1 MSTRVFI
8 VDDSAFVRKALARVF
23 GADPDIE
30 VAGTAA
36 SGEEALARVPDARP
50 DVVTLDVAM
59 AGMDG
64 LATLRGLLAW
74 RPELPVIMLS
84 AHTRK
89 GAEAT
94 LDALAIGAVDFIDK
108 TSFNMMDLD
117 RLGRELLDRV
127 KIWHAAGRR
136 GRAGAAPAAPRRSS
150 PAVAVAVSGLEVCVI
165 GASTGGPAALQLL
178 LEGLP
183 AEFPLPIVIGQHMPV
198 GFTKPFAQRL
208 DAVCRVAVREAVEG
222 DRLKAGT
229 VLIAPAG
236 RHLKLGA
243 RQSVRLSGDE
253 RAKYVPSID
262 VLMQSAAKAHAGR
275 VLGVL
280 LTGMGDDGAE
290 GMACVHA
297 QGGLTIAESEE
308 TCAVYGM
315 PRAALLRGGVR
326 YMWPLQD
333 IAAFLRGLT
342 ATGA

>member
-1 MSTRVFI
+1 MTTRVFI

-23 GADPDIE
+23 GADPEIE
-30 VAGTAA
+30 VAGSAA
-36 SGEEALARVPDARP
+36 SGEEALARVPDTQP

-74 RPELPVIMLS
+74 RSELPVIMLS

-127 KIWHAAGRR
+127 KIWHAAGRG
-136 GRAGAAPAAPRRSS
+136 GRAGAAAAPRPSL
-150 PAVAVAVSGLEVCVI
+150 PTVAVAVTGLEICVI

-222 DRLKAGT
+222 DRLRAGT

-243 RQSVRLSGDE
+243 RRSVHVSADE

-262 VLMQSAAKAHAGR
+262 VLMRSAAKAHAGR

-326 YMWPLQD
+326 YMWPLPD
-333 IAAFLRGLT
+333 IAAFLRELT
-342 ATGA
+342 TA